1 MYSVL
6 LAAKKLDA
14 LHLSC
19 QLGEIDIF
27 AKFAWFI
34 VMQDMRRIEWEKRTV
49 RHMIELWC
57 RAKHGGNTLCEEC
70 QTLLDYSLARL
81 EHCRFGEE
89 KTKCHKC
96 AVHCYRP
103 EMRARIREV
112 MRYSGPRMILC
123 HPLEALRYLISR

>member
-1 MYSVL
+1 MTDEGGRPKRFSTMMQV
-6 LAAKKLDA
+6 
-14 LHLSC
+14 
-19 QLGEIDIF
+19 IF
-27 AKFAWFI
+27 LRITKFAWFI

-57 RAKHGGNTLCEEC
+57 RAKHGGNTLCKEC

-81 EHCRFGEE
+81 EHCRFGEK

-112 MRYSGPRMILC
+112 MRYSGPRMILY
-123 HPLEALRYLISR
+123 HPLEALRYMISR